1 MGIAIPSPPTPASHA
16 AAALL
21 AAHPGLSAESV
32 DIADANGLGPTAL
45 IRVQDRAALR
55 DWAKALNVTAHTT
68 GESAYGTT
76 GPQQDSVSDWL
87 WWRMTFIDTTVD
99 QTPIRLWTL
108 DATDHPRALA
118 VFLAS
123 AAHTPT

>member
-1 MGIAIPSPPTPASHA
+1 MGIAVPSPPTPAFDA

-55 DWAKALNVTAHTT
+55 DWAKALNVTARTT
-68 GESAYGTT
+68 GESAYGTA

-108 DATDHPRALA
+108 DATDHPRALV